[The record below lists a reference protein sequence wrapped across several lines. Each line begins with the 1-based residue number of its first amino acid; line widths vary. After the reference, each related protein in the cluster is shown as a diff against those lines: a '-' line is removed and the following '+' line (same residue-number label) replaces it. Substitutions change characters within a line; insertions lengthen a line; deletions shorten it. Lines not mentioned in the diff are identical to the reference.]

1 MNVVAAILQILGLV
15 KPTAV
20 LLPPKLPVAWMG
32 IDRSSMDRFKGA
44 ATDLNWY
51 GLLIDNSNLR
61 FAGAFLE
68 GTTFPTGATA
78 NQFTNSTKA
87 VSRDW
92 IPNVAALRGMGWGT
106 VFAYVGYSFGGN
118 EPLPS
123 AAQLPPSDFA
133 ARGLLHA
140 QHAKMIVSTISPAM
154 DGAVVYFDNEDMEST
169 PAGSISSL
177 IPYYDAFF
185 DELQKPGPGNAP
197 ALRPGIYAHELIGA
211 QFINTYPYVFLWE
224 VTYETATTTV
234 PDAPFLK
241 TDNPILVDPNST
253 KPDRGLRPFKLTNG
267 AQTSVG
273 WSVLRQLR
281 SYTGNMPIKGS
292 TITTAVP
299 GLITYNG
306 WDYNSSVVRDP
317 AYPSADPR
325 VAIGVAPSTSSTTPD
340 PVIAVGMFTPRTST
354 DPPQMSVRVIPP
366 TGHLGLSMSG
376 SQTLEPDAPIAQVTF
391 PGASQSIFASVFS
404 TGDIAT
410 FDTTVLSWNSTAS
423 AATMQMRRLRA
434 IAIAAY
440 TASDLQIFYVGQD
453 GSLWAIHNT
462 GGTWQTPVQMGGTL
476 KLHPSAMLAAT
487 SRAATSVDVFTFND
501 AGLLTTSWWAGTST
515 TWPDSNSQILDPA
528 PGLLLPMSA
537 LAVVSAAANKLH
549 VFAIGRDL
557 HLHYMEFTDTT
568 WGSVQTLGDAT
579 KFVFAHSRL
588 AAVVVSATQV
598 QVAVMADNGNVRV
611 HTLDGFG
618 GTWTE
623 TLPVQEFNP
632 PLIAAPAGYN
642 PPASTVAVETAY
654 GWRINPYSDLSIS
667 IVNGN
672 PTVFAAGLQGGQT
685 AAMRRSTAAGS
696 EWERYR

>member
-1 MNVVAAILQILGLV
+1 MNVFGVILELLGLV
-15 KPTAV
+15 KPAAIA
-20 LLPPKLPVAWMG
+20 LPPKMPVAWMG

-61 FAGAFLE
+61 FAGAYLE
-68 GTTFPTGATA
+68 GTSFPTGATT
-78 NQFTNSTKA
+78 NQFTNSTKDI
-87 VSRDW
+87 SRDW
-92 IPNVAALRGMGWGT
+92 IPNVAALRAMGWGT
-106 VFAYVGYSFGGN
+106 AFAYVGFSVGGG

-123 AAQLPPSDFA
+123 AAQLPTSDFA
-133 ARGLLHA
+133 TRGQLHA

-154 DGAVVYFDNEDMEST
+154 DGAVVYFDNEDGEST
-169 PAGSISSL
+169 TVTSL

-197 ALRPGIYAHELIGA
+197 ALRPGIYAHEPIGA

-224 VTYETATTTV
+224 VTYETSTTTV

-253 KPDRGLRPFKLTNG
+253 NPNRGLKPFTLANG
-267 AQTSVG
+267 AQKSVG

-281 SYTGNMPIKGS
+281 SYTGNMPITGS
-292 TITTAVP
+292 AITTALP
-299 GLITYNG
+299 ALNTYNT
-306 WDYNSSVVRDP
+306 WDYDSSVVRDP

-325 VAIGVAPSTSSTTPD
+325 VAAGLAPSTTPMPD
-340 PVIAVGMFTPRTST
+340 PVVIMGTFTARTST
-354 DPPQMSVRVIPP
+354 DPPQMTVHVISP
-366 TGHLGLSMSG
+366 TGNLALPMSG

-391 PGASQSIFASVFS
+391 PGASQSNFASVFS
-404 TGDIAT
+404 TGDIGTLDTVT
-410 FDTTVLSWNSTAS
+410 FLWTSSGSST
-423 AATMQMRRLRA
+423 TMQLRRLRA
-434 IAIAAY
+434 LAFAAF
-440 TASDLQIFYVGQD
+440 TATDLQVFYVGQD
-453 GSLWAIHNT
+453 RSLWAIRNT
-462 GGTWQTPVQMGGTL
+462 GGTWQTPVQMGGAL

-515 TWPDSNSQILDPA
+515 TWPDANSQILDPA

-549 VFAIGRDL
+549 VFAVGKDL
-557 HLHYMEFTDTT
+557 HLRYVEFTSTT
-568 WGSVQTLGDAT
+568 WGGVQTLGDAT

-611 HTLDGFG
+611 HTLDGSG

-632 PLIAAPAGYN
+632 PPIAAPAGYT

-672 PTVFAAGLQGGQT
+672 SMVFAAGIKGGQT
-685 AAMRRSTAAGS
+685 AALRRSTAAGS